1 MNQIIIEKYNPEW
14 AEFFLEE
21 SARIAS
27 VAGNCLVDL
36 YHVGS
41 TFVPGLSAKPIVD
54 IIFVTTDL
62 SKAHQILTS
71 EKLGYRLKGEYNL
84 PLHDLYGKK
93 GKFEIYLHV
102 HLYGSPEIK
111 LNLMF
116 RDYLRLHPEAC
127 EEYVRAKIHASQI
140 KDAAERVDTGVTRY
154 NLMKNDVLTS
164 LLKKTGFS
172 ELCVRFVTQES
183 EHKAFRHIKWFNA
196 PEWRGL
202 QKKSKKMI
210 LYQGVDIIG
219 AAEFCDFGHNYFEI
233 MFVKSDTD
241 EGFLKLINVIE
252 NWIKIRTKIK
262 LLIVRVSRLDC
273 DLDEQPLYESLGY
286 SRDPSLRGIVLVKML

>member
-14 AEFFLEE
+14 EVFFLKE
-21 SARIAS
+21 SERIAS
-27 VAGNCLVDL
+27 VAGNCLMDL

-41 TFVPGLSAKPIVD
+41 TSVPGLSAKPIID

-62 SKAHQILTS
+62 SKAHEILTS
-71 EKLGYRLKGEYNL
+71 EKLGYQLKGEYNL

-102 HLYGSPEIK
+102 HLYRSPEVK

-116 RDYLRLHPEAC
+116 RNYLRSHPEAC
-127 EEYVRAKIHASQI
+127 EEYVRTKIRASQM

-172 ELCVRFVTQES
+172 ELCVRFVTQENES
-183 EHKAFRHIKWFNA
+183 KAFRHIRRFNA
-196 PEWRGL
+196 PHWREL
-202 QKKSKKMI
+202 QNSKKMI

-219 AAEFCDFGHNYFEI
+219 AAEFCDFGHSYFEI
-233 MFVKSDTD
+233 IFVKSKTD

-252 NWIKIRTKIK
+252 NWIKIRTATR
-262 LLIVRVSRLDC
+262 LLLVSVAKKERAT
-273 DLDEQPLYESLGY
+273 YESLGY
-286 SRDPSLRGIVLVKML
+286 SRDFSLRGIVLVKML